1 MVLSPESPDV
11 RLCAVRSLTGAR
23 LPGSCCLPDG
33 CPESH
38 FQKNFLRP
46 EKYSPPDGSHSAQTR
61 FLPDAVY
68 WTVPH
73 FLQGGL
79 RCAAVLSLSGGQFPV
94 RSLLRDALRSAVYFL
109 PGALL
114 PAVYFLPGALL
125 PGLRFLPDVLLAVHF
140 LPGVPLPAVRFLP
153 GVPLP
158 GVRFLSDGFPV
169 PVFVLSLP
177 VYFLPGALRLVS
189 ECAYPG
195 GSPESCCCFSN
206 SADG

>member
-1 MVLSPESPDV
+1 M
-11 RLCAVRSLTGAR
+11 
-23 LPGSCCLPDG
+23 
-33 CPESH
+33 
-38 FQKNFLRP
+38 
-46 EKYSPPDGSHSAQTR
+46 
-61 FLPDAVY
+61 Y

-73 FLQGGL
+73 FLPGGL
-79 RCAAVLSLSGGQFPV
+79 RCAAVLSLSGGQLPV

-114 PAVYFLPGALL
+114 PAVYFLQGALL

-140 LPGVPLPAVRFLP
+140 LPGALLPAVRFLP
-153 GVPLP
+153 GALLP
-158 GVRFLSDGFPV
+158 GVRFLPDGFPV

-189 ECAYPG
+189 GCAYPG
-195 GSPESCCCFSN
+195 GCPESCCCFSN